1 MFKFINLL
9 LFIANDHLVEGI
21 SELRFPDNHFKLAS
35 CVYSKDFWNLQLNS
49 SSKPSRSLIRFATFL
64 E

>member
-1 MFKFINLL
+1 
-9 LFIANDHLVEGI
+9 LVEGM